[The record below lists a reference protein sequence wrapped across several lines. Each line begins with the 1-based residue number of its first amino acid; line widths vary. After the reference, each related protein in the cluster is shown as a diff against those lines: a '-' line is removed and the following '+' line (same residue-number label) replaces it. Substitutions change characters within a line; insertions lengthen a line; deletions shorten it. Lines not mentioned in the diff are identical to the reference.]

1 MATVKVKFRPSS
13 VDGREGTVYY
23 QVIHG
28 RVARQINTS
37 YKLFPTE
44 WSKRYSRIVITSPDE
59 DRRQYLLL
67 LDKKIAEDTDRLG
80 NVITSLERRGGAF
93 TADDVTSAFY
103 GEHHGLFF
111 LVFMREVINGLKRL
125 GKVRTVE
132 TYTSTLNSF
141 IRFMDGKDIPLG
153 DMDSDLIVAYE
164 AWLRFKEISMNTI
177 SFYMRILRATY
188 NRAVEK
194 GLVVQRF
201 PFKHVYTGV
210 ERTTKR
216 AVPLRVMKQLRML
229 DLSIYPAKRFAR
241 DMLLFSFYTRGMSM
255 VDMAFLKK
263 KDLNNGILTYR
274 RKKTGQQLFVR
285 WEPCMQEIVDH
296 YNIPGS
302 PYLLPLIAR
311 PGIDERRQYI
321 NASHRINRYLK
332 AIGKEQGLSVP
343 LTHYVGRHS
352 WASAARSKNI
362 PISVISEGMGHD
374 SETTTRIYLASLD
387 TTTIDKANKLILK
400 SLCEK

>member
-1 MATVKVKFRPSS
+1 MATVKIKFRPSS

-37 YKLFPTE
+37 YKLFPAE
-44 WSKRYSRIVITSPDE
+44 WSKRYSRIVITPSNE

-67 LDKKIAEDTDRLG
+67 LDKRIAEDTDRLE
-80 NVITSLERRGGAF
+80 NIITALERKEGAF
-93 TADDVTSAFY
+93 TATDVTSAFHS
-103 GEHHGLFF
+103 EHCGLFF
-111 LVFMREVINGLKRL
+111 LAFMREVINGLKRL

-153 DMDSDLIVAYE
+153 DTDSDLMTAYE
-164 AWLRFKEISMNTI
+164 TWLKSKDISMNTI

-194 GLVVQRF
+194 GLVTQRF

-210 ERTTKR
+210 ERTMKR
-216 AVPLRVMKQLRML
+216 AVPLRVIKQLITL
-229 DLSIYPAKRFAR
+229 DLSLHPAKRFAR
-241 DMLLFSFYTRGMSM
+241 DMLLLSFYTRGMSM
-255 VDMAFLKK
+255 IDMVFLKK
-263 KDLNNGILTYR
+263 KDLDNGILSYR
-274 RKKTGQQLFVR
+274 RKKTGQQLFVK
-285 WEPCMQEIVDH
+285 WEPCMQEIVDR

-302 PYLLPLIAR
+302 PYLLPIIAR
-311 PGIDERRQYI
+311 PGMDERKQYI

-332 AIGKEQGLSVP
+332 AIGKELGLSGP
-343 LTHYVGRHS
+343 LTHYVARHS
-352 WASAARSKNI
+352 WASSARSKNI

-374 SETTTRIYLASLD
+374 SENTTRIYLASLD
-387 TTTIDKANKLILK
+387 TATIDKANRLILN
-400 SLCEK
+400 SLCRE